1 MVAQKIHGSQVFKG
15 GDITRT
21 SHLPIRFSA
30 LIGTRPIPDA
40 DAASAMLDRGFHSEV
55 LRRGLLASDDDV
67 DVIAA
72 AKAVIRDGQQ
82 TIGVRR
88 KIDANDVRL
97 FIYDVAD
104 EAGVLSREAVIVLA
118 PDVRGEEIVE
128 RGDRA
133 APANAARHLQPFRVL
148 IEHRVHDVNESLVAG
163 EKSVTSG
170 EEIAFEP
177 ALAEMFAENFHH
189 AAIGRKIFVGVH
201 EFLHKFLR
209 RDFVDG
215 FEAGWSSFCRA
226 GNPGGFLWERW

>member
-1 MVAQKIHGSQVFKG
+1 M
-15 GDITRT
+15 
-21 SHLPIRFSA
+21 
-30 LIGTRPIPDA
+30 
-40 DAASAMLDRGFHSEV
+40 
-55 LRRGLLASDDDV
+55 
-67 DVIAA
+67 
-72 AKAVIRDGQQ
+72 
-82 TIGVRR
+82 
-88 KIDANDVRL
+88 
-97 FIYDVAD
+97 
-104 EAGVLSREAVIVLA
+104 REAVMVLA

-201 EFLHKFLR
+201 ELLHKFLR
-209 RDFVDG
+209 RDFVDASRRL
-215 FEAGWSSFCRA
+215 EAVSSGPNTRK
-226 GNPGGFLWERW
+226 FLWARLAFMTSRRNFPRTRVASASAVPGIGDFDGIVAEIRR